1 MFPVEEKLNPEAEPK
16 PVVPAGVLEVPAAKE
31 KEEEETAEE
40 AAEEEPNPEGGCVGA
55 AKVLPKPAVDDGV
68 AEEPNP
74 LLGEAKLKVLAWAG
88 AGAPKPAW
96 SEGNR
101 MNTGVF
107 TGLPD
112 HHSDGP
118 SQKPHFIYIYT
129 GNTVCPE
136 LPAPCFQLTCPLTDS
151 I

>member
-31 KEEEETAEE
+31 KEEDETAEE
-40 AAEEEPNPEGGCVGA
+40 AAEEEPNPAGGCVGA

-88 AGAPKPAW
+88 AGAPKPLLPKVDVEVPNPVTGAELKEL
-96 SEGNR
+96 EGAL
-101 MNTGVF
+101 G
-107 TGLPD
+107 D
-112 HHSDGP
+112 
-118 SQKPHFIYIYT
+118 
-129 GNTVCPE
+129 
-136 LPAPCFQLTCPLTDS
+136 
-151 I
+151 